1 MTIYTTGEVDAQAL
15 AMLLKERDELRAK
28 NEILRNAL
36 RVIALNA
43 LNHGQSTNG
52 IWAAHVAYAELGE
65 KS

>member
-15 AMLLKERDELRAK
+15 ALLLKERDELCAK

-36 RVIALNA
+36 RVIALN
-43 LNHGQSTNG
+43 HGQWTNG
-52 IWAAHVAYAELGE
+52 IWAAHVAYAALGE